1 MKRGNHLL
9 QAKQWGAPCCNPLA
23 HAPEVT
29 ALDGEHGEELGGGLL
44 SVFDSRLVNP
54 TRLKIG

>member
-1 MKRGNHLL
+1 
-9 QAKQWGAPCCNPLA
+9 
-23 HAPEVT
+23 VT